1 MHPNTTRPDVREPV
15 RSVRTYL
22 DVIRCAGRPEPA
34 KRRYGSI
41 VEARVRPSG
50 RVLLPALIAAV
61 VQVGAGAKA
70 NAHWHE
76 TGSRQLDALGYAL
89 LLAGPLLLLAR
100 RAYPRAV
107 LYAVLVVTL
116 AYLVLG
122 YGYGPI
128 FIALAIAFLAAARRG
143 SRWWTYPIV
152 PLGYLL
158 MVWPAPFTR
167 GHPTNY
173 WQIIGLFAWLSVLV
187 ALAEGI
193 RQRRAVLIARRQR
206 AQDAQRN
213 EQAERAREQA
223 QREQRATQERLA
235 IARELHD
242 VLAHSLSLINVQ
254 SSVALELL
262 DRKPEQAATA
272 LAAIKSASRD
282 ALGEVHALLQSIRSG
297 AETVAAPTSPAVRV
311 GDLDALIE
319 PARAAG
325 LLVRTEVT
333 GDPLRLPAV
342 LDVAAAR
349 IVQESLTN
357 VLRHAPGAS
366 AVVGVHYSPDELR
379 VVVENTAPPNTPQPS
394 TTPGGNGIP
403 GMLERAHALNGE
415 LSAIALRHGGFRVTA
430 RLPIP
435 QEPR

>member
-1 MHPNTTRPDVREPV
+1 M
-15 RSVRTYL
+15 
-22 DVIRCAGRPEPA
+22 
-34 KRRYGSI
+34 
-41 VEARVRPSG
+41 
-50 RVLLPALIAAV
+50 
-61 VQVGAGAKA
+61 GAGGRA

-76 TGSRQLDALGYAL
+76 TGSRQLDALGYTL
-89 LLAGPLLLLAR
+89 LLAGPALLLAR

-107 LYAVLVVTL
+107 LYAVSLLTL
-116 AYLVLG
+116 AYLLMG

-128 FIALAIAFLAAARRG
+128 FIALAIAFLSAAQRG
-143 SRWWTYPIV
+143 SRWYTYPIV

-158 MVWPAPFTR
+158 MVWPAPFLP

-173 WQIIGLFAWLSVLV
+173 WQIVGLFAWLSVLV
-187 ALAEGI
+187 ALAEGM
-193 RQRRAVLIARRQR
+193 RQRRAVLVARRQR
-206 AQDAQRN
+206 AEAAQRN
-213 EQAERAREQA
+213 EQAERARAEA
-223 QREQRATQERLA
+223 RREQRATQERLA

-282 ALGEVHALLQSIRSG
+282 ALGEVHALLQSIRAG
-297 AETVAAPTSPAVRV
+297 AENVAAPVSPAVRV
-311 GDLDALIE
+311 GDLDALLE

-325 LLVRTEVT
+325 LMVRAEVT
-333 GDPLRLPAV
+333 GDPVRLPAV

-349 IVQESLTN
+349 IVRESLTN
-357 VLRHAPGAS
+357 VLRHAPGAN
-366 AVVGVHYSPDELR
+366 AVVSVNYSPDELR
-379 VVVENTAPPNTPQPS
+379 LVVENTAPAITPQPS

-403 GMLERAHALNGE
+403 GMIERAHALNGE
-415 LSAIALRHGGFRVTA
+415 LTAIPLRTGGFRVTG

-435 QEPR
+435 QESR